1 MNFADPKSNVLQL
14 GLREGMK
21 VADLGAGSGHYSLAA
36 AGCVGSDGRVYAVDV
51 QEDILKHLIDSA
63 HRIGL
68 RNIEAVWGN
77 VERKGGTKLKDQS
90 MDAAILSNVLF
101 QLERPEDTIA
111 ELLRILKPGGR
122 LLVVDWAGA
131 YGGMGPHPSQVV
143 SEHAAEELFITG
155 GFHKL
160 KDFRAGA
167 HHYAIVF
174 TAPAR

>member
-14 GLREGMK
+14 GLHEGMK
-21 VADLGAGSGHYSLAA
+21 IADLGAGTGHYTMAA
-36 AGCVGSDGRVYAVDV
+36 AAAVGHDGRVYAVDI
-51 QEDILKHLIDSA
+51 QEEVLKHLLDSS
-63 HRIGL
+63 HKLGL
-68 RNIEAVWGN
+68 RNVEILWGN
-77 VERKGGTKLKDQS
+77 IENRGGTKLRDNAI
-90 MDAAILSNVLF
+90 DAAIISNTLF
-101 QLERPEDTIA
+101 QIENKENLVA
-111 ELLRILKPGGR
+111 ECMRILKPGGR

-131 YGGMGPHPSQVV
+131 YGGMGPNPAHVV

-174 TAPAR
+174 TSPDR